1 MSHGMVA
8 EFDELREVA
17 FGAIGAA
24 YAALGSSLSENS
36 RIISVFNSTDQDV
49 YITDDPTFVKNKIRL
64 ASGTGQILDLNA
76 NKIDTDGMMIRKGR
90 QFYIKHAGVAPTVGN
105 AWLQNVYGGG
115 GY

>member
-1 MSHGMVA
+1 MVA

-36 RIISVFNSTDQDV
+36 RIISIFNSTDQDV
-49 YITDDPTFVKNKIRL
+49 YITDDPTFVKDKIRL
-64 ASGTGQILDLNA
+64 ASGTGQVLDLNA
-76 NKIDTDGMMIRKGR
+76 NKIDTDGLMIRKGR
-90 QFYIKHAGVAPTVGN
+90 QFYIKHTGVAPTVGN

-115 GY
+115 GI